1 MTLIEHTVISETE
14 PHTNSLW
21 MHDGKLLY
29 FDGGWKQLNNT
40 SEGTQ
45 KDYATVLYN
54 LLGGIPY
61 LYKSK
66 DIFTIWEAGVSKT
79 NTELLPYKIFPE
91 ESPNFNSVDI
101 QIDDNTKKYIELF
114 GSFILPIGTLYT
126 GSSAPYVDDTLIDV
140 RFSYSPSENSY
151 IGKTKPDNSYI
162 LTFKIDKEFNTINIT
177 MSSVEQ

>member
-1 MTLIEHTVISETE
+1 MKKIENIVISKSE
-14 PHTNSLW
+14 PNTNSLW
-21 MHDGKLLY
+21 LHDGKLLY

-61 LYKSK
+61 LYGSE
-66 DIFTIWEAGVSKT
+66 DIFTICEGGVSST
-79 NTELLPYKIFPE
+79 NYELLPYKILPE

-114 GSFILPIGTLYT
+114 GSFILPIGILYY
-126 GSSAPYVDDTLIDV
+126 SSSVPYVDDTLTDV
-140 RFSYSPSENSY
+140 RFNYSPSENSY
-151 IGKTKPDNSYI
+151 IGKTKQDSYI
-162 LTFKIDKEFNTINIT
+162 LTFKIDKEFNTIDVT
-177 MSSVEQ
+177 SVSVE